1 MDLHTF
7 MIHDCSSSS
16 SLFIIVY
23 VLVHHLVH
31 HLVHPLVH
39 NYRVHDLVRTL
50 DLLDVLVHIN
60 TCLYVLDSNT
70 IDKTESLMNMFLNIL
85 LVACIDYIFG
95 IGRSLLC
102 LCSCSYSI
110 HLIDHW
116 VGDSRCLGV
125 VPIQ

>member
-7 MIHDCSSSS
+7 MVHYCSSSS
-16 SLFIIVY
+16 SLFIIY

-31 HLVHPLVH
+31 PPVYIH
-39 NYRVHDLVRTL
+39 RVHDLDSTL

-70 IDKTESLMNMFLNIL
+70 TDKTKSPMNMFLNISF
-85 LVACIDYIFG
+85 VACIDYIFG
-95 IGRSLLC
+95 IGRSLLG
-102 LCSCSYSI
+102 LCSCSYST
-110 HLIDHW
+110 HLIDRW

>member
-7 MIHDCSSSS
+7 MVHYCSSSS
-16 SLFIIVY
+16 SLFIIY

-31 HLVHPLVH
+31 RLVHPLVYIH
-39 NYRVHDLVRTL
+39 RVHDLVCIL

-60 TCLYVLDSNT
+60 TCLYVLDSDT
-70 IDKTESLMNMFLNIL
+70 IDKTKSSMNMFLNIIVL
-85 LVACIDYIFG
+85 ACTDYIFG

-102 LCSCSYSI
+102 LCSCSYST
-110 HLIDHW
+110 HLIDRW

>member
-7 MIHDCSSSS
+7 MVHYCSSSS
-16 SLFIIVY
+16 SLFIIY

-31 HLVHPLVH
+31 RLVHPLVYIH
-39 NYRVHDLVRTL
+39 RIHDLVRTL
-50 DLLDVLVHIN
+50 DLLDVLVHLNIS
-60 TCLYVLDSNT
+60 LYDLDSDT
-70 IDKTESLMNMFLNIL
+70 IDMTRITMIIFLIIMFI
-85 LVACIDYIFG
+85 ACFDYIFG

-102 LCSCSYSI
+102 LCSCSYST
-110 HLIDHW
+110 HLIDRW

>member
-7 MIHDCSSSS
+7 MVHYCSSSS
-16 SLFIIVY
+16 SLFIIY

-31 HLVHPLVH
+31 RLVHPLVYIH
-39 NYRVHDLVRTL
+39 RVHDLVRTL

-60 TCLYVLDSNT
+60 TCLYVLDSDI
-70 IDKTESLMNMFLNIL
+70 IDKTKSSTNMFLNIL
-85 LVACIDYIFG
+85 VLVCIDYIFG

-102 LCSCSYSI
+102 LCSCSYST
-110 HLIDHW
+110 HLINCW
-116 VGDSRCLGV
+116 VGDSRCVGV

>member
-7 MIHDCSSSS
+7 MVHYCSCSSSF
-16 SLFIIVY
+16 FIIY

-31 HLVHPLVH
+31 RLVHPLVYIH
-39 NYRVHDLVRTL
+39 RVHDLVRTL
-50 DLLDVLVHIN
+50 VLLDVRVHIN

-70 IDKTESLMNMFLNIL
+70 IDKTKSPMNMFSNIL

-102 LCSCSYSI
+102 LCSCLYSI
-110 HLIDHW
+110 HLIDRW
-116 VGDSRCLGV
+116 VSDSRCLGV